1 MASTLKLEIIT
12 PDETAYSEDV
22 DMVTLPGIEGQMG
35 VFPQHVPLMTQMVP
49 GEIIVRKDGRDYFLA
64 VGEGLVEVT
73 GDHVAI
79 LTDLA
84 IAAEKIDEAKVEE
97 ARQRAEARLQREAL
111 RRRSRVGERVARP
124 LPGATARQTPSTPLT
139 FDVSNN
145 YRSPNKSL

>member
-1 MASTLKLEIIT
+1 MANTLKFEIIT
-12 PDETAYSEDV
+12 PDAIAYSEDV
-22 DMVTLPGIEGQMG
+22 DMVTLPGVEGQMG

-84 IAAEKIDEAKVEE
+84 IASEKIDEAKVEE
-97 ARQRAEARLQREAL
+97 ARRRAQARLQEKLSDEEVASVNASMARSLAQL
-111 RRRSRVGERVARP
+111 HVKRR
-124 LPGATARQTPSTPLT
+124 QHH
-139 FDVSNN
+139 
-145 YRSPNKSL
+145 